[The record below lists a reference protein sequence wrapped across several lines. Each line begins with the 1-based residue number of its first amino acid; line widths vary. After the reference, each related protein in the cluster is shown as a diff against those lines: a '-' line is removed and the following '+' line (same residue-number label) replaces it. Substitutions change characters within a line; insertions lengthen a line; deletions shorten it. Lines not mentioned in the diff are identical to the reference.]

1 MEFNI
6 TNSTLN
12 TSFNYK
18 GVIVVQGNFVKDA
31 VSGNLQSI
39 NGACYRKTEA
49 GEQGEYIGNFNGF
62 PQPDGSI
69 NYDLSQMKRSDS
81 NLVWDAIDDIEAQI
95 IPAPN
100 TTKK

>member
-1 MEFNI
+1 M
-6 TNSTLN
+6 
-12 TSFNYK
+12 
-18 GVIVVQGNFVKDA
+18 
-31 VSGNLQSI
+31 
-39 NGACYRKTEA
+39 
-49 GEQGEYIGNFNGF
+49 GEYIGNFNGF
-62 PQPDGSI
+62 PQSDGSI